1 MIKHKT
7 AYADTDNDFLKFSF
21 NYKDSPSC
29 IMTLKSAGSMGRNS
43 EDDNTERNNLLN
55 KFGIL
60 KYFKLNQVHSRDVY
74 NTDELT
80 DIKTAGDG
88 LFTNSRNNVLAVTIA
103 DCMPVF
109 FSSRKSG
116 YYGILHSGW
125 KGTGISLEAVRKIQ
139 MLTGEGVNDFEFILG
154 PCIGQCC
161 YEVDSERASEF
172 INLYGNDAVV
182 KREPEGGISDT
193 HSGNYL
199 DLREANVKILTDY
212 GIKNITVIENCT
224 CCSENFY
231 SFRGDGPK
239 QFGLMLA
246 LIGYFR

>member
-1 MIKHKT
+1 MPAVWGVILKMIIQKEII
-7 AYADTDNDFLKFSF
+7 FL
-21 NYKDSPSC
+21 
-29 IMTLKSAGSMGRNS
+29 I
-43 EDDNTERNNLLN
+43 NLE
-55 KFGIL
+55 IL

-154 PCIGQCC
+154 P
-161 YEVDSERASEF
+161 A
-172 INLYGNDAVV
+172 
-182 KREPEGGISDT
+182 
-193 HSGNYL
+193 
-199 DLREANVKILTDY
+199 
-212 GIKNITVIENCT
+212 
-224 CCSENFY
+224 
-231 SFRGDGPK
+231 
-239 QFGLMLA
+239 
-246 LIGYFR
+246 